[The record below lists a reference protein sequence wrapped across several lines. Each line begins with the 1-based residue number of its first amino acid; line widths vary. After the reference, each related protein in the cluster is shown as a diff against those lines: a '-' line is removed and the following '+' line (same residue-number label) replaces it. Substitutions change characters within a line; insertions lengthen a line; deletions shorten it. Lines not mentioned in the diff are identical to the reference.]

1 MISISCPV
9 SGSGEFTTCP
19 ALKALLRFLICN
31 SIRNPGLKSRFNKYL
46 EFEDYEPAELLEML
60 DKMCAQYGVELTD
73 EARDYAMNLF
83 QTTCADRPDDFANGR
98 AVRNFFED
106 ALTAQANRLAAEND
120 FDEGLSIIKS
130 IDLANAE
137 LD

>member
-1 MISISCPV
+1 
-9 SGSGEFTTCP
+9 
-19 ALKALLRFLICN
+19 
-31 SIRNPGLKSRFNKYL
+31 
-46 EFEDYEPAELLEML
+46 ML

-83 QTTCADRPDDFANGR
+83 QTTCANRPDDFANGR

-120 FDEGLSIIKS
+120 FDEGLSIIKA

-137 LD
+137 LA

>member
-1 MISISCPV
+1 MEDHRDDFIVIVAGYPNQMA
-9 SGSGEFTTCP
+9 T
-19 ALKALLRFLICN
+19 FLA
-31 SIRNPGLKSRFNKYL
+31 SNPGLKSRFNKYL
-46 EFEDYEPAELLEML
+46 EFEDYEPAELPEML

-83 QTTCADRPDDFANGR
+83 RTTYANRPDDFANGR

-120 FDEGLSIIKS
+120 FDEGLSIIKVV
-130 IDLANAE
+130 DLANAE
-137 LD
+137 LA